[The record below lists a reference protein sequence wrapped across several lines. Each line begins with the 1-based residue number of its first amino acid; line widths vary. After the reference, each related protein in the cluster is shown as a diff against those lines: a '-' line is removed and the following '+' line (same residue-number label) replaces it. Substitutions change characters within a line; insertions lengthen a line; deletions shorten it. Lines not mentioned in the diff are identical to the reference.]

1 MNTELNNKIEKYAE
15 LQAQMEVLKTQLDE
29 LKPEIIEGMVKES
42 VDKIELPSGVTA
54 QVVTKETFKY
64 DDELGMINYLKANG
78 LTSFI
83 VEKVNTT
90 AMNKELK
97 KGLTLTESLKPMF
110 TKTYT
115 NSLTVKKA
123 V

>member
-15 LQAQMEVLKTQLDE
+15 LQAQMEELKAQIDE
-29 LKPEIIEGMVKES
+29 LKPEIIEGMINES
-42 VDKIELPSGVTA
+42 VEKIELPSGVSA

-64 DDELGMINYLKANG
+64 DDEPGMIKYLKDNG
-78 LTSFI
+78 LTSYI
-83 VEKVNTT
+83 VEKINTT
-90 AMNKELK
+90 SMNKELK

-110 TKTYT
+110 TRTVSS
-115 NSLTVKKA
+115 SLTVKKA